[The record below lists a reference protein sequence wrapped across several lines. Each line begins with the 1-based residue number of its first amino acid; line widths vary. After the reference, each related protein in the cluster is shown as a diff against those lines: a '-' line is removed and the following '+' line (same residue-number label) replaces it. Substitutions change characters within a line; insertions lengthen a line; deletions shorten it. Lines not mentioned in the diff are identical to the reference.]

1 MARPRSDI
9 RPRLIE
15 AARRRFLEDGVDG
28 ASLRS
33 IANDAATNIGMV
45 VYYFPTKEDLF
56 FAVVEET
63 AGRLLD
69 DLERIAGAGPDPL
82 LRLRRLFHRIAEA
95 SPDED
100 LVVRLVT
107 REALGSAARRA
118 ALVARLLRGHVPA
131 LAALFS
137 DGIRDGTFGPERHP
151 WLLLMAALALAGPP
165 QLLARQRPAPAVA
178 PLSSVTPVTSD
189 FPAGA
194 ALADELV
201 DMLMNGIAGP
211 GGADERARGRRRT
224 RDRRLNR

>member
-9 RPRLIE
+9 RPRLIK

-33 IANDAATNIGMV
+33 IADDAATNIGMI

-69 DLERIAGAGPDPL
+69 DLERIAGAGPDPRE
-82 LRLRRLFHRIAEA
+82 RLRRLFHRIAES
-95 SPDED
+95 SPDEE
-100 LVVRLVT
+100 LVVRLLT
-107 REALGSAARRA
+107 REALGSAVRRA
-118 ALVARLLRGHVPA
+118 ALVARLLHGHVPA
-131 LAALFS
+131 LAAVFT
-137 DGIRDGTFGPERHP
+137 DGIRDGTFGAEHHP
-151 WLLLMAALALAGPP
+151 WLLLLAALALAGPP
-165 QLLARQRPAPAVA
+165 QLLARQLPPPGLTSV
-178 PLSSVTPVTSD
+178 SSVTPDLAS
-189 FPAGA
+189 GA
-194 ALADELV
+194 ALADELL

-224 RDRRLNR
+224 RDRRMNR

>member
-33 IANDAATNIGMV
+33 IADDAATNIGMV
-45 VYYFPTKEDLF
+45 VYYFPTKDDLF

-63 AGRLLD
+63 AARLLD
-69 DLERIAGAGPDPL
+69 DLETIAGAGPDPHE
-82 LRLRRLFHRIAEA
+82 RLRRLFHRIAEA

-100 LVVRLVT
+100 LVVRLLT
-107 REALGSAARRA
+107 REALGSAARRDQM
-118 ALVARLLRGHVPA
+118 VARLLRGHVPA
-131 LAALFS
+131 LAALFT
-137 DGIRDGTFGPERHP
+137 DGIRDGTFGAERHP
-151 WLLLMAALALAGPP
+151 WLLLTAALALAGPP
-165 QLLARQRPAPAVA
+165 QLLARQLPAPVG
-178 PLSSVTPVTSD
+178 PSVTSVTPVTSD
-189 FPAGA
+189 FPSGA
-194 ALADELV
+194 ALADELL